1 VADFFHQ
8 VGFTGNIA
16 ASGGNAAAGVLDK
29 AARDNVRASGERLP
43 DLGELAIAV
52 IHKDH
57 HIGVGLAGGIGHFL
71 DGIQVKGV
79 ALGITAAALDM
90 HHGSGLGVLC
100 NGGIVRRKVRQQGH
114 LIVMDAVFLQ
124 RAAALASLANTDHAF
139 QRIIGAAGGGQQGVP
154 CAQQTEQRHCQGVGT
169 THELRAYQSVL
180 GPHAA
185 RKYFLQLIAAIVP
198 HAVTGGA
205 KEMPGFHAAVRKG
218 AQHFQLVIIAD
229 LFQVGKLIAAKF
241 QRFAVQF
248 QHLGFQII
256 ELFNHSVSCLFYLL

>member
-1 VADFFHQ
+1 
-8 VGFTGNIA
+8 
-16 ASGGNAAAGVLDK
+16 
-29 AARDNVRASGERLP
+29 
-43 DLGELAIAV
+43 
-52 IHKDH
+52 
-57 HIGVGLAGGIGHFL
+57 
-71 DGIQVKGV
+71 
-79 ALGITAAALDM
+79 
-90 HHGSGLGVLC
+90 
-100 NGGIVRRKVRQQGH
+100 
-114 LIVMDAVFLQ
+114 
-124 RAAALASLANTDHAF
+124 
-139 QRIIGAAGGGQQGVP
+139 
-154 CAQQTEQRHCQGVGT
+154 VGT